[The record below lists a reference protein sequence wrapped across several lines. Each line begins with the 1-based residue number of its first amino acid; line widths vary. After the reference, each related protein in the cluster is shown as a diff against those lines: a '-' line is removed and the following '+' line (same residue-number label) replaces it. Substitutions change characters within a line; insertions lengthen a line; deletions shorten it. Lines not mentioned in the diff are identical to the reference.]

1 MSKNV
6 LLAPP
11 FWGQNPWLSAWKQD
25 TSHGAKSP
33 AHEML
38 RKSLTEQ
45 LVRLALD
52 SQSSC
57 LSGLNA

>member
-11 FWGQNPWLSAWKQD
+11 FWGQNLWLSACKQD
-25 TSHGAKSP
+25 TSQGPKSP

-45 LVRLALD
+45 LGWPGV
-52 SQSSC
+52 
-57 LSGLNA
+57 LNPPVFQG